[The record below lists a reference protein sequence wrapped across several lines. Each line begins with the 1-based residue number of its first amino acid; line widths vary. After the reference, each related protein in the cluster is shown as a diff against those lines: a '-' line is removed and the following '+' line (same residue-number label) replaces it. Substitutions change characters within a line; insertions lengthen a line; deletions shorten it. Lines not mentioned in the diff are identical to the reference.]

1 MASGEPIPP
10 LFELDLAR
18 YELRRDGRVER
29 LEKLPMELLILLA
42 ERRGQLVTRAEI
54 LERLWG
60 RDVSLSTDAAINTAV
75 RKVRR
80 ALGDDPDAPR
90 FLETVVGKGY
100 RFVGDITVI
109 PGTEPAS
116 PAAEADDAAP
126 GRGSNGRGAGGGGRE
141 RAARVTPIEARHCG
155 RCLAGSS
162 PGGARPHPAPTRP
175 VHGLRRGAALREHG
189 RRSRRGLLE
198 RRHDR
203 TPSSIAF
210 RGLPHLKVIAR
221 ASVFRYKGQ
230 HPDLAKVARDL
241 GVRAVVTG
249 RVSPRPDGFAVAV
262 ELMDAQENKQLWG
275 ATFDRRASDL
285 VAAHQEVAAE
295 VAQKLRVE
303 LTPG

>member
-116 PAAEADDAAP
+116 PAADAAMP
-126 GRGSNGRGAGGGGRE
+126 
-141 RAARVTPIEARHCG
+141 
-155 RCLAGSS
+155 S
-162 PGGARPHPAPTRP
+162 PVEEPAVAEPAVAEP
-175 VHGLRRGAALREHG
+175 A
-189 RRSRRGLLE
+189 
-198 RRHDR
+198 
-203 TPSSIAF
+203 I
-210 RGLPHLKVIAR
+210 
-221 ASVFRYKGQ
+221 ASVSA
-230 HPDLAKVARDL
+230 P
-241 GVRAVVTG
+241 
-249 RVSPRPDGFAVAV
+249 RVSLR
-262 ELMDAQENKQLWG
+262 
-275 ATFDRRASDL
+275 S
-285 VAAHQEVAAE
+285 
-295 VAQKLRVE
+295 KL
-303 LTPG
+303 G